1 VEADIFALWGEPLS
15 GTKEQLATIEAEAA
29 KAGRTDRPTI
39 QIAFRPILAPTED
52 LAWEKAESI
61 LGRIKAR
68 YPDPKRTPENAGSR
82 RLLAAVAEG
91 ERHDR
96 ALWTAP
102 TGLTGGGGNSTAL
115 VGTPETVAA
124 ALLDYYDLGVR
135 IFSARGYDIYD
146 DAIDFGRYVIPLVRE
161 EVARRE
167 STTGRD
173 LAS

>member
-1 VEADIFALWGEPLS
+1 M
-15 GTKEQLATIEAEAA
+15 ATIDTEAA
-29 KAGRTDRPTI
+29 RAGRPDRPTI
-39 QIAFRPILAPTED
+39 QIAFRPILAPTEE

-61 LGRIKAR
+61 LGRIKDVQAGDVPISTR
-68 YPDPKRTPENAGSR
+68 LRSKSPENAGSQ
-82 RLLAAVAEG
+82 RLLKAVAEG

-115 VGTPETVAA
+115 VGTPDTVAA
-124 ALLDYYDLGVR
+124 ALLDYDDLGIR

-146 DAIDFGRYVIPLVRE
+146 DAIDFGRDVIPSVRS
-161 EVARRE
+161 EVAHRE
-167 STTGRD
+167 QQTRKE